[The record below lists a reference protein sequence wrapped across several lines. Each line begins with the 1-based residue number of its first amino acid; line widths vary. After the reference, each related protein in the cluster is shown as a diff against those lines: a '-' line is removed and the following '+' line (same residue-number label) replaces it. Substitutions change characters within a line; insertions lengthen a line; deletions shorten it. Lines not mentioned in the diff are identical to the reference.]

1 MPYEVKI
8 SPAARRKIKRLPR
21 EVQAQFAEVA
31 LSLRDNPRPPGSKKL
46 KIRPGRYRLRFG
58 DYRIVYQ
65 VDDANQS
72 VIVLIVGHR
81 KEVYRF
87 D

>member
-8 SPAARRKIKRLPR
+8 SPAAIRKIKRLPR
-21 EVQAQFAEVA
+21 EVQAQFVEVA

-46 KIRPGRYRLRFG
+46 KINPGYRLRFG
-58 DYRIVYQ
+58 NYRIVYQ

-81 KEVYRF
+81 KEVYRS